1 MVSSE
6 AGASGE
12 LGTVPTFASHAEGS
26 WLKVV
31 VPFIMLLLVA
41 GTIRSIVDGASRH
54 DLSEAEA
61 NESIEF
67 LVDLNQATAEEL
79 SLLPGIGPQLAARI
93 IERREKVGA
102 YRSAEELLQVPGIG
116 PLRLAQ
122 MQELIFAPGTLSSQ
136 PPESGLPSEEPV
148 SGEL

>member
-1 MVSSE
+1 
-6 AGASGE
+6 
-12 LGTVPTFASHAEGS
+12 
-26 WLKVV
+26 
-31 VPFIMLLLVA
+31 MLLLVIGA
-41 GTIRSIVDGASRH
+41 IRSSWHGRSSH
-54 DLSEAEA
+54 DLSEAKA
-61 NESIEF
+61 IESLEF

-93 IERREKVGA
+93 IERREKIGA

-122 MQELIFAPGTLSSQ
+122 MQELISAPETLPSQ
-136 PPESGLPSEEPV
+136 TLGPESPSGNRV

>member
-1 MVSSE
+1 M
-6 AGASGE
+6 
-12 LGTVPTFASHAEGS
+12 
-26 WLKVV
+26 KVV

-41 GTIRSIVDGASRH
+41 GAIRSIVDGASGH
-54 DLSEAEA
+54 DLSEAKA
-61 NESIEF
+61 SESIEF

-122 MQELIFAPGTLSSQ
+122 MQELIFVPETLPTQS
-136 PPESGLPSEEPV
+136 PESDLPSEDRV